1 MICHNDSLVF
11 EIALL
16 WGVPAVDLI
25 DAVPAVLETPQE
37 LLLKE
42 MCIMGRYLIFLLS
55 DPSLELFWRD
65 KVAFAQKCSA
75 VSKR

>member
-1 MICHNDSLVF
+1 MICHGDSIVYGISLLHG
-11 EIALL
+11 ALAAD
-16 WGVPAVDLI
+16 PI
-25 DAVPAVLETPQE
+25 DTVLAALETPQE

-55 DPSLELFWRD
+55 DPSLELLGRD
-65 KVAFAQKCSA
+65 EVAFAQKCSA